1 MKIDLL
7 FVEACPNHGL
17 ARRNLDAALAGA
29 GLVDVVVAERQ
40 VDTDDEAR
48 ALGMRGSPT
57 ILVDGRDPF
66 AGPGVEPSL
75 SCRLYVSGDA
85 VSGAPSIDDL
95 AAVLGA

>member
-7 FVEACPNHGL
+7 FVEACPNRGL

-29 GLVDVVVAERQ
+29 GLIDVVVAERK

-48 ALGMRGSPT
+48 ALGMHGSPT
-57 ILVDGRDPF
+57 ILVDGHDPF
-66 AGPGVEPSL
+66 AVPGIEPSL

-85 VSGAPSIDDL
+85 LIGAPSIDDL
-95 AAVLGA
+95 AAALGA